1 MTEHKF
7 VVKLVCHL
15 SDKPEA
21 LIQYAFGT
29 RKEAEEYQ
37 DLALYAMK
45 LNYGTPP
52 SPQSSVISPRRRN
65 PEASFSHFFRRHVA
79 QPPEFALMGKYDKKP
94 KTTNFLRV
102 IVFGFLLFSQ

>member
-15 SDKPEA
+15 SDEPEV

-29 RKEAEEYQ
+29 RKEAEEYR

-45 LNYGTPP
+45 AKYGDDQTM
-52 SPQSSVISPRRRN
+52 
-65 PEASFSHFFRRHVA
+65 F
-79 QPPEFALMGKYDKKP
+79 
-94 KTTNFLRV
+94 NFE
-102 IVFGFLLFSQ
+102 IFGQYRFL